1 MMLAIAVHIST
12 PTVLAGMCG
21 MATISIEYG
30 SAIETT
36 ASASPERQHVH
47 GEELR
52 PLRRRCRWAP

>member
-1 MMLAIAVHIST
+1 MV
-12 PTVLAGMCG
+12 
-21 MATISIEYG
+21 TISIEYG

-52 PLRRRCRWAP
+52 APAPAMPRAP